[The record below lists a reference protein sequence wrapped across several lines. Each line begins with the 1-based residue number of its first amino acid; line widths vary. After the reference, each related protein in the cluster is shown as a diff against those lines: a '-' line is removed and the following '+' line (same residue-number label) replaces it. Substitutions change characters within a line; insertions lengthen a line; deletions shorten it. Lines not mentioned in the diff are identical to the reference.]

1 MKILFCSDG
10 SQCSLAAFE
19 NAVKFI
25 DNAIVDIICVI
36 DWSFLPDTMGMDK
49 NNFSYIY
56 DNIAD
61 SVLNY
66 SAKMIKKYNFE
77 IGSKIKSFGSPSD
90 AILETLEDGEYDL
103 VILGSNGKKGFQK
116 WIGSV
121 SSQVVARTS
130 TPCFISKK
138 VLPAKNILITTDGSE
153 CSIGYI
159 KKFTEIINT
168 KDKNITLLTVKESPE
183 YYPVEA
189 SMDRNWFDSIEAEQR
204 AYALKTLNKA
214 KGILNNAKIEIENEV
229 ILTGNAAAEII
240 DYCNKEKIDLILLGS
255 RKRNDLSK
263 ILLGSVSKRVI
274 ENVECTGLVIG
285 CEG

>member
-10 SQCSLAAFE
+10 SQCSLISFE
-19 NAVKFI
+19 NSVKFI
-25 DNAIVDIICVI
+25 DDASVDIICVI

-66 SAKMIKKYNFE
+66 SAKLVKKYGFE
-77 IGSKIKSFGSPSD
+77 VGSKIKSFGSPSD
-90 AILETLEDGEYDL
+90 AILETLEDSEYDL

-121 SSQVVARTS
+121 SSQVVTRTDV
-130 TPCFISKK
+130 PCFVSKK
-138 VLPAKNILITTDGSE
+138 EVKDENILITTDGSE
-153 CSIGYI
+153 CSIKYI
-159 KKFTEIINT
+159 KKFTELINLRN
-168 KDKNITLLTVKESPE
+168 KNITLLTVKESPE
-183 YYPVEA
+183 FYPVEA
-189 SMDRNWFDSIEAEQR
+189 SMDKNWFDSIESEQR
-204 AYALKTLNKA
+204 AYAIKTLKTARAIFEGL
-214 KGILNNAKIEIENEV
+214 KIDIKNEV
-229 ILTGNAAAEII
+229 ILTGNAAQEII
-240 DYCNKEKIDLILLGS
+240 EYCNKEQVDLILLGS

-274 ENVECTGLVIG
+274 ENVECAALVIG
-285 CEG
+285 CD

>member
-10 SQCSLAAFE
+10 SQCSLISFE
-19 NAVKFI
+19 NSVKFI
-25 DNAIVDIICVI
+25 DDASVDIICVI

-66 SAKMIKKYNFE
+66 SAKLVKKYGFE
-77 IGSKIKSFGSPSD
+77 VGSKIKSFGSPSD
-90 AILETLEDGEYDL
+90 AILETLEDSEYDL

-121 SSQVVARTS
+121 SSQVVTRTDV
-130 TPCFISKK
+130 PCFVSKK
-138 VLPAKNILITTDGSE
+138 EVKDENILITTDGSE
-153 CSIGYI
+153 CSIKYI
-159 KKFTEIINT
+159 KKFTELINLRN
-168 KDKNITLLTVKESPE
+168 KNITLLTVKESPE
-183 YYPVEA
+183 FYPVEA
-189 SMDRNWFDSIEAEQR
+189 SMDKNWFDSIESEQR
-204 AYALKTLNKA
+204 AYAIKTLKTARAIFEGL
-214 KGILNNAKIEIENEV
+214 KIDIKNEV
-229 ILTGNAAAEII
+229 ILTGNAAQEII
-240 DYCNKEKIDLILLGS
+240 EYCNKEQVDLILLGS

-274 ENVECTGLVIG
+274 ENVECASLVIG
-285 CEG
+285 CD

>member
-10 SQCSLAAFE
+10 SQCSLTSFE
-19 NAVKFI
+19 NSVKFI
-25 DNAIVDIICVI
+25 DSAIVDVICVI

-66 SAKMIKKYNFE
+66 SVNLVKKYNFE
-77 IGSKIKSFGSPSD
+77 VGSKIKSFGSPSD
-90 AILETLEDGEYDL
+90 AILEALNDNDYNL

-121 SSQVVARTS
+121 SSQVVTRTS
-130 TPCFISKK
+130 VPCFISKK
-138 VLPAKNILITTDGSE
+138 TVKGKNILITTDGSE
-153 CSIGYI
+153 CSINYI
-159 KKFTEIINT
+159 KHFIKIVNLQD
-168 KDKNITLLTVKESPE
+168 KDITLLTVKESPE
-183 YYPVEA
+183 FYPIEA
-189 SMDRNWFDSIEAEQR
+189 SMDKTWFDSIESEQR
-204 AYALKTLNKA
+204 AYAVKTLNKA
-214 KGILNNAKIEIENEV
+214 KSLFDNAKIEIKNEV
-229 ILTGNAAAEII
+229 ILTGNAAQEII
-240 DYCNKEKIDLILLGS
+240 EYCNKEDTDLILLGS

-274 ENVECTGLVIG
+274 ENVECTTLVIG
-285 CEG
+285 CN